1 MEKLEIKFNKS
12 KNPLAKSRFFDV
24 EPRGIEPLYPST
36 NHEFL
41 TRGGPLDST
50 KVAYNNSIQ
59 KESPGNNARTFGT
72 LIESVVGSLS
82 LANLLN

>member
-24 EPRGIEPLYPST
+24 EPKERPS
-36 NHEFL
+36 
-41 TRGGPLDST
+41 
-50 KVAYNNSIQ
+50 
-59 KESPGNNARTFGT
+59 NNARTFGT
-72 LIESVVGSLS
+72 LIESVVGNLS